1 MCGREDWQATCRF
14 RDLRFPHGG
23 YRDLDEACSQHV
35 VTDDNSVDAASAAAA
50 VFAAAPFVE
59 ERELRQLDVPNE
71 NLIEL
76 RSEGEVPIDGQEL
89 KSWLVQA
96 RGVSLSGF
104 AVNT

>member
-1 MCGREDWQATCRF
+1 M
-14 RDLRFPHGG
+14 
-23 YRDLDEACSQHV
+23 
-35 VTDDNSVDAASAAAA
+35 TDDNSVDAASAAAA